1 LTLGCKNG
9 TLRTVP
15 GADSIA
21 TFVEVVRRGSLS
33 AAARSLG
40 LPKSTVSRRLQRLE
54 QELHTRLLDR
64 DARRVTLTAAGRG
77 FYESVVKA
85 VDALDAAVAS
95 LERSSQE
102 PRGRVRLTAPS
113 DLGRM
118 VLARMLV
125 AFLERYP
132 EIELDLVFTNRLVD
146 LAQEGVDLAVRA
158 GRLPRGDLI
167 ARKLCDSELQLA
179 ASPTGASTIDESA
192 GIQRLEQR
200 AFVLHQAEGPQQT
213 LRLECGS
220 SKSGKTVELKVSG
233 RLNVDDYAALAE
245 LVSAGEGIGLLP
257 AVHVQEGLRTG
268 RLVRLFSDWATRS
281 SHVYLVSAA
290 RQQPARVRLLSRFL
304 IDAFAALGRV

>member
-1 LTLGCKNG
+1 
-9 TLRTVP
+9 VP
-15 GADSIA
+15 GADLIA
-21 TFVEVVRRGSLS
+21 TFVEVVRRSSLS

-54 QELHTRLLDR
+54 QELRTKLLDR
-64 DARRVTLTAAGRG
+64 DARRTTLTAAGRG
-77 FYESVVKA
+77 FYDSVVGA

-102 PRGRVRLTAPS
+102 PRGKVRLTAPS

-118 VLARMLV
+118 VLARSLV

-146 LAQEGVDLAVRA
+146 LVQEQVDLAVRA
-158 GRLPRGDLI
+158 AKVARGDLV
-167 ARKLCDSELQLA
+167 ARKLCESELQLA
-179 ASPTGASTIDESA
+179 ASPAGARRIDESA
-192 GIQRLEQR
+192 GIQALEQH
-200 AFVLHQAEGPQQT
+200 AFVLYQAQGLQQS
-213 LRLECGS
+213 LRLERGTG
-220 SKSGKTVELKVSG
+220 KSGNSALLQVSG

-257 AVHVQEGLRTG
+257 AIHVQEGLRTG
-268 RLVRLFSDWATRS
+268 RLVRLFSDWAVRS

-304 IDAFAALGRV
+304 IDAFAEFGRV

>member
-1 LTLGCKNG
+1 V
-9 TLRTVP
+9 RS

-54 QELHTRLLDR
+54 QELRTRLLDR

-77 FYESVVKA
+77 FYESVVSA
-85 VDALDAAVAS
+85 VDALDTAVAS
-95 LERSSQE
+95 LERSSQA

-118 VLARMLV
+118 VLSPMLV

-132 EIELDLVFTNRLVD
+132 EIELELVFTNRLVD
-146 LAQEGVDLAVRA
+146 LAQEGIDLAVRA
-158 GRLPRGDLI
+158 GPMTRGDLI

-179 ASPTGASTIDESA
+179 ASPSAASTIDESA
-192 GIQRLEQR
+192 GIQALEQR
-200 AFVLHQAEGPQQT
+200 AFVLYQAEGLQQT
-213 LRLECGS
+213 LRLERGS
-220 SKSGKTVELKVSG
+220 SQSGKAALLKVAG
-233 RLNVDDYAALAE
+233 RLTVDDYAALAE
-245 LVSAGEGIGLLP
+245 LVAAGEGIGLLP
-257 AVHVQEGLRTG
+257 AIHVREGLRTG
-268 RLVRLFSDWATRS
+268 RLVRLFSEWATRS
-281 SHVYLVSAA
+281 AHVYLVSAA

-304 IDAFAALGRV
+304 IDAFAAFHRV